1 MENWFVLNTKPKKEY
16 QVERL
21 FSEGGIRIYF
31 PKYQLE
37 NKVKPFFPGYGFIYF
52 DFPAQYQLVKY
63 TRGVKRIVGHDVGP
77 IPLESEIIEQIK
89 SRELEGYI
97 ELNKFGLGPEIGDEI
112 EVMEGPLKGLR
123 GLFHRE
129 HTDKERVLIL
139 LNYVSYQ
146 GQLIIEKKK
155 LRKVLK

>member
-1 MENWFVLNTKPKKEY
+1 
-16 QVERL
+16 
-21 FSEGGIRIYF
+21 
-31 PKYQLE
+31 
-37 NKVKPFFPGYGFIYF
+37 
-52 DFPAQYQLVKY
+52 
-63 TRGVKRIVGHDVGP
+63 VKRVIGHDAGP
-77 IPLESEIIEQIK
+77 IPLASEIVEQIK

-97 ELNKFGLGPEIGDEI
+97 ELHKFGINPEIGDEI

-129 HTDKERVLIL
+129 LTDKERVLIL